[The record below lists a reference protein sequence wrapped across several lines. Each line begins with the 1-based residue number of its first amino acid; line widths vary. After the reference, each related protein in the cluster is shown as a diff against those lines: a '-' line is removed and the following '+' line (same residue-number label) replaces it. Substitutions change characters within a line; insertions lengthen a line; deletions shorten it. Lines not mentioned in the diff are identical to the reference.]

1 MIPVVRSP
9 IPKALQRNCAR
20 WLDELQQQQLELQ
33 LLENDPNVRA
43 DQIKRAKKKVDDA
56 QKKYRDVKSD
66 KWLAEL
72 QQQQIRLKFDL
83 QSLINDPNAT
93 ASQIKRAKKKV
104 DDAQSKCK
112 GVKNVL
118 KEMFHGKCAYCE
130 SKVTHVTYGAIEHFH
145 PKSKYPDLTFE
156 WSNLLF
162 SCDVCNDASHKGVQ
176 FPLDIHENPLLIDPT
191 DGITD
196 PNMHLEFAW
205 DAIAGLS
212 NVYGRD
218 DRGETV
224 ENIFDLNGRRG
235 RKELVAHRSKYV
247 KYLCTLLRCAQQT
260 GDKEAID
267 LLREACD
274 AGAEYSAFAIAYI
287 QPHLPES

>member
-1 MIPVVRSP
+1 LIPVVRSP
-9 IPKALQRNCAR
+9 IPKALQKNSAK
-20 WLDELQQQQLELQ
+20 WLAELQQQQRELQ
-33 LLENDPNVRA
+33 SLENDPNARA

-72 QQQQIRLKFDL
+72 QQQQIRLQFDL

-162 SCDVCNDASHKGVQ
+162 SCDVCNDANHKGVQ
-176 FPLDIHENPLLIDPT
+176 FPLDIHGNPLLIDPT

-205 DAIAGLS
+205 DAIAGLAS
-212 NVYGRD
+212 VYGRD
-218 DRGETV
+218 DRGKTV
-224 ENIFDLNGRRG
+224 ENIFDLNGRG
-235 RKELVAHRSKYV
+235 RKELVAHRSEHVQK
-247 KYLCTLLRCAQQT
+247 LCVLLDFAQKGNERAIALLR
-260 GDKEAID
+260 K
-267 LLREACD
+267 ACNAD
-274 AGAEYSAFAIAYI
+274 AEYSAFAIAHI